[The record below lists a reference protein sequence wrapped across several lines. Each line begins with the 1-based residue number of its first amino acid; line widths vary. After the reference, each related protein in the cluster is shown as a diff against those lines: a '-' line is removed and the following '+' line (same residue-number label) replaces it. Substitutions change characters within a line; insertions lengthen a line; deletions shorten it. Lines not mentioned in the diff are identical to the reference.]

1 MRECCSH
8 NNISFL
14 AWFPGNKSNEKLC
27 CTLHTMGGSTVLHG
41 GLGILLHRRSQ
52 KGEGGSKWVLYKIF
66 WALIGTLYWQE
77 WLLGPPRGQHGSTWT
92 FGTSYML
99 VSHTK
104 INFSISATKSMY
116 KKKGFIQDCLIHC
129 SIFMKE
135 YRSVQIDKYIVKI
148 YQIRSIDSFQPTQ
161 F

>member
-1 MRECCSH
+1 MNVVH
-8 NNISFL
+8 III
-14 AWFPGNKSNEKLC
+14 FPSLRDFQVIRATRNFAAHFTPWVDLRFSTGVSGFYY
-27 CTLHTMGGSTVLHG
+27 TGGPKRGRGVRNGSCIKYFG
-41 GLGILLHRRSQ
+41 GQ
-52 KGEGGSKWVLYKIF
+52 
-66 WALIGTLYWQE
+66 IGTLYWQE